1 MGDSELLDEAFSQLQ
16 TAHQTT
22 WQPKESKWFGFSEE
36 ENPYIMFCMSVFKLP
51 DPQPGFS
58 CLKILT
64 AIYERSQGFI
74 TPFYELEYNVKTP
87 KETELLKAEC
97 KK

>member
-1 MGDSELLDEAFSQLQ
+1 MGDSELLDEAFSQLE

-22 WQPKESKWFGFSEE
+22 WQPKESKLFVLSVE
-36 ENPYIMFCMSVFKLP
+36 ENPHIMFCLTTFKFP
-51 DPQPGFS
+51 DPQPAFS

-64 AIYERSQGFI
+64 AIYERTQGFL
-74 TPFYELEYNVKTP
+74 TPFYELEYTVKTP
-87 KETELLKAEC
+87 EETELLKAEC

>member
-22 WQPKESKWFGFSEE
+22 WQPKESKRFVLSVEE
-36 ENPYIMFCMSVFKLP
+36 LICMTTFKFH
-51 DPQPGFS
+51 DPQPAFS

-64 AIYERSQGFI
+64 AIYERTQGFL

-87 KETELLKAEC
+87 EETELLKAEC